1 MNRDEPLTPEEREL
15 ARLLGRRAEQAPPAA
30 LDAAILAAARAAVDA
45 PAADA
50 AASPEAPRTQ
60 RTRPRW
66 PAVFGIA
73 ASMVFAIGIAWQLR
87 PEPPPVPAG
96 EAAVAAA
103 PAAAEDVAAADQAA
117 GRSAADSA
125 VAAAEPA
132 AAPAAPEAAPVA
144 APPAPAIARAP
155 RPAPAETAQAPAQA
169 ARSMAADAAAD
180 TSFAALPPA
189 PAAAPAAAPPAP
201 PAPTAYSAPAP
212 LMAPVVTSGSLKAR
226 SAGSPEPNSVQAE
239 HAPALDRVEI
249 TSMKREATRRS
260 APGVMQRSSDA
271 GLSADAVQAEVS
283 ADARLPRRQWL
294 EKIRERR
301 DEGQRDLAR
310 ASLEH
315 YIQQYPESRLPR
327 DLRPLLDD

>member
-15 ARLLGRRAEQAPPAA
+15 ARLLGRRAEQAPPPA
-30 LDAAILAAARAAVDA
+30 LDAAILAAARAAVDG
-45 PAADA
+45 PAASA
-50 AASPEAPRTQ
+50 VASPDAPRTK
-60 RTRPRW
+60 RARPRW

-87 PEPPPVPAG
+87 PEPPPMPAG
-96 EAAVAAA
+96 EAAVASAP
-103 PAAAEDVAAADQAA
+103 PAADASTATTEGPDVHSD
-117 GRSAADSA
+117 

-132 AAPAAPEAAPVA
+132 VAPAAPLPAPMAAAAPRA
-144 APPAPAIARAP
+144 DAPAPTIARA
-155 RPAPAETAQAPAQA
+155 RKPAPVEAPVQA

-180 TSFAALPPA
+180 TAFEALPPPA
-189 PAAAPAAAPPAP
+189 PAAAPAPPAP
-201 PAPTAYSAPAP
+201 AAYSAPVPVPVPAP
-212 LMAPVVTSGSLKAR
+212 APAAALKAR
-226 SAGSPEPNSVQAE
+226 TASAPIANAAEAEQA
-239 HAPALDRVEI
+239 LMQDRIES
-249 TSMKREATRRS
+249 TSMKRTASSRS
-260 APGVMQRSSDA
+260 APGVMRRADA

-310 ASLEH
+310 ASLER

>member
-1 MNRDEPLTPEEREL
+1 MNRDEPLTQEEREL

-50 AASPEAPRTQ
+50 VTSPEAPRTQ

-103 PAAAEDVAAADQAA
+103 PAAADVSTADQAA
-117 GRSAADSA
+117 DSGAADSA
-125 VAAAEPA
+125 A
-132 AAPAAPEAAPVA
+132 AAPVA
-144 APPAPAIARAP
+144 PPKTAAIPAADTPAPAIARA
-155 RPAPAETAQAPAQA
+155 RQPAPAEAPPAPVRA
-169 ARSMAADAAAD
+169 APSMAAEAAAD
-180 TSFAALPPA
+180 TAFAALPP
-189 PAAAPAAAPPAP
+189 PPAAAPPAP
-201 PAPTAYSAPAP
+201 PAPVAYSAPAP
-212 LMAPVVTSGSLKAR
+212 TLPAPAPAAALKAR
-226 SAGSPEPNSVQAE
+226 TSAAPVADAADVEPAVMQ
-239 HAPALDRVEI
+239 DRVEI

-260 APGVMQRSSDA
+260 APGVMQRNSDA
-271 GLSADAVQAEVS
+271 GLSADAVQAEVG

-301 DEGQRDLAR
+301 DQGQRDLAR
-310 ASLEH
+310 ASLER